1 MCSNGEVSFFV
12 KKYLDGQHLSMKS
25 KSKLLQ
31 ELPGCVD
38 VPNSVPTAAVVH
50 ATVISGATG
59 ATLASRDLG
68 CRSASCPLTWV
79 EPSPTVP
86 HRRN

>member
-1 MCSNGEVSFFV
+1 MCTKWDDIKILGCPTLI
-12 KKYLDGQHLSMKS
+12 KKRV
-25 KSKLLQ
+25 Q

-68 CRSASCPLTWV
+68 YRSASCPLTWV